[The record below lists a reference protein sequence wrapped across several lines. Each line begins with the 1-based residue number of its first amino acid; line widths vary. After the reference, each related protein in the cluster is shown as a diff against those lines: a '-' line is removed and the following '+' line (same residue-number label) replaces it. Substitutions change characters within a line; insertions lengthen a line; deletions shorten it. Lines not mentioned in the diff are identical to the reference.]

1 MGTKL
6 LSDSAAGVTLS
17 APAPDLTR
25 GGVINPVLLA
35 CMMLGLLVVA
45 AIANLMVGASGLTLE
60 RSLSA
65 LFFPSDSVDSALIYD
80 VRLPRLVQTI
90 LVGINLAVAGVLI
103 QTLTRNPLA
112 SPQTFGINAGAALAI
127 VTSVVAFPALSQWG
141 TVLPAFAGA
150 AIVGFLMWILSL
162 SPAITPMK
170 LALAGISI
178 QLVLAALMQA
188 ILIANNASQD
198 IVYWLAGSV
207 NSAQWTKVTVIL
219 PFTIVGTIVAIAGGQ
234 HFGLLALDNSTGT
247 SLGQN
252 ARRIGGL
259 AAILIVALAGS
270 AVAVSGPI
278 GFVGLMVPHIVRR
291 LAGEDQRTLLALS
304 AIAGPLLLVA
314 ADLAGKLIAYPAE
327 LPVGI
332 VTAILGAPAFLFI
345 TWTQRSK

>member
-1 MGTKL
+1 MATKL
-6 LSDSAAGVTLS
+6 FSNSAAGVTTRT
-17 APAPDLTR
+17 PELTR

-35 CMMLGLLVVA
+35 CVMLALLVVA
-45 AIANLMVGASGLTLE
+45 AIANLMVGAYGLTLE

-65 LFFPSDSVDSALIYD
+65 LFFPSDSIDSALIYD

-141 TVLPAFAGA
+141 TVIPAFAGA
-150 AIVGFLMWILSL
+150 AVVGFLMWILSL

-170 LALAGISI
+170 VALAGISI

-207 NSAQWTKVTVIL
+207 NSAQWTKVGVIL
-219 PFTIVGTIVAIAGGQ
+219 PFTIVGTVVAIAGGQ
-234 HFGLLALDNSTGT
+234 HFGLLALDKSTGT

-259 AAILIVALAGS
+259 ASILIVALAGS

-304 AIAGPLLLVA
+304 SIAGPLLLVA

-345 TWTQRSK
+345 TWTHRNK